1 MSIRMVQR
9 ILLLCA
15 LCAYIVFPASVLRAQ
30 EDNPLDFADKLQR
43 VGLEIGFSS
52 VWQAGIYGAG
62 CGVFDKGA
70 GLNLYIAA
78 AYDREFADMFRF
90 EGLVGY
96 QGKTVQSSFN
106 SRENIGVSTTSGPVN
121 AEVDF
126 ENVGTASFSYVFA
139 QPSIKFYPFTGVY
152 VGAGASANLLMSAS
166 TQYTKNIL
174 SRTVNLNELGL
185 SEVFYS
191 TDQSSDPYSMVFPE
205 EDAEGA
211 APVTFDGVFFIGA
224 EFRVGKSYA
233 TPLDTKPRK
242 RFALGPRL
250 QYSMPFVA
258 ALTDDPYQLK
268 LHGLQFL
275 VGLRYEF

>member
-1 MSIRMVQR
+1 MNIRMIQR

-15 LCAYIVFPASVLRAQ
+15 LCAYIVSPSVSLRAQ
-30 EDNPLDFADKLQR
+30 EDNPLDFTDKVQR

-52 VWQAGIYGAG
+52 VWQAGTYRAG
-62 CGVFDKGA
+62 CGIFEKGA

-78 AYDREFADMFRF
+78 AYDREFADVFRF
-90 EGLVGY
+90 EGLVGF
-96 QGKTVQSSFN
+96 QGKTVQSSFT
-106 SRENIGVSTTSGPVN
+106 SRENIGVATTSGPVN

-139 QPSIKFYPFTGVY
+139 QPSLKFYPLRGVY
-152 VGAGASANLLMSAS
+152 VGGGASVNLLMNAS

-205 EDAEGA
+205 EDAPTA
-211 APVTFDGVFFIGA
+211 AAVTFDGVLYVGA
-224 EFRVGKSYA
+224 EFQVGSSYSVGHGNQ
-233 TPLDTKPRK
+233 PRK
-242 RFALGPRL
+242 RLAIGPRL

-258 ALTDDPYQLK
+258 ALTDDPYELK